1 MSNQEVI
8 EAAMKVRVDLV
19 GQIESMES
27 DLRQK
32 VINLRSLDA
41 TLRMLSPG
49 IVLEDVIPQP
59 FPPQHHAARG
69 EVKTIIINT
78 LKASAEPLTA
88 GYLTE
93 VVMKARG
100 LPLAHKPTRL
110 TIRKRVV
117 KNMSY
122 LREAGI
128 VEPAIQ
134 QGQRLFW
141 RLSSP
146 PQAVAAE

>member
-1 MSNQEVI
+1 MSDQQVVEAALKLRVGLVI
-8 EAAMKVRVDLV
+8 E
-19 GQIESMES
+19 IEKMES

-49 IVLEDVIPQP
+49 ITLEDVIPQP

-69 EVKTIIINT
+69 EVKTIILNA
-78 LKASAEPLTA
+78 LKASPEPLTA

-100 LPLAHKPTRL
+100 LPLAHKPTRI

-117 KNMSY
+117 SNMTY
-122 LREAGI
+122 LRDAGI

-141 RLSSP
+141 RLVEQSLAQS
-146 PQAVAAE
+146 